1 MKNKEQGITL
11 IALAITI
18 IVLLILAGISI
29 TSLISDNGI
38 LKQSQTAVKQNK
50 IQEYKQELTLILLE
64 AQLESYASSDYK
76 IALKN
81 YVKTKIIEA
90 GKYNIIDEEEMED
103 YIIVETKTEGYKY
116 KVTLT
121 EVIYIEQVYRDG
133 TGTVVAN
140 GGEGTTGVWRH
151 TSDKVHVTNGE
162 VTLEVGSTVNGYSAN
177 NVSNW
182 FVLGAQNGRLLIT
195 TNTNVAQVQL
205 SGQNGYTGGIAKLNS
220 EAAKFTNSQYAE
232 GTARSIN
239 VNDINRVTGY
249 DPDVAKYNDGE
260 NTTNQWKNEV
270 VYTKNSSDNKIYYYG
285 TKYPT
290 KAEGTSS
297 GYTSFTYWT
306 GSAWKTLDKGE
317 SSPAIKNT
325 FYYYYPQTLS
335 TISSS
340 TTSIN
345 GSSSAYSLL
354 FSNTSG
360 SEDKFYWLAT
370 QYVCNYE
377 DYVNFSM
384 RYVGHC
390 ICTRSSIVRFLPV
403 DHLVQALG

>member
-121 EVIYIEQVYRDG
+121 EVIFIEQVYRDG

-151 TSDKVHVTNGE
+151 TADRVHVTNGE
-162 VTLEVGSTVNGYSAN
+162 VTLEVGSAVNGYTAN

-195 TNTNVAQVQL
+195 TNTNAAQVQL

-220 EAAKFTNSQYAE
+220 EAAKYTNSDYAE
-232 GTARSIN
+232 GSARSIN

-249 DPDVAKYNDGE
+249 NIDTNFNEG
-260 NTTNQWKNEV
+260 NINQWGNEV
-270 VYTKNSSDNKIYYYG
+270 VYTNKDNVIYYKKG
-285 TKYPT
+285 ENGIYPVN
-290 KAEGTSS
+290 ETSS
-297 GYTSFTYWT
+297 EYTSFTYWT
-306 GSAWKTLDKGE
+306 GSAWKTLGSGE
-317 SSPAIKNT
+317 SSPAIKHT
-325 FYYYYPQTLS
+325 YYYYYPQT
-335 TISSS
+335 TTSSN

-345 GSSSAYSLL
+345 GSSKAYSLL
-354 FSNTSG
+354 FANTSSG
-360 SEDKFYWLAT
+360 STYYWLGS
-370 QYVCNYE
+370 QYVSTSGG
-377 DYVNFSM
+377 YVNFGM
-384 RYVGHC
+384 HYVNNGRVGGRDLCNSH
-390 ICTRSSIVRFLPV
+390 R
-403 DHLVQALG
+403 